1 VLEIINIEKRFHEKS
16 VLRGISF
23 GAPSGKMIGIAGYNG
38 CGKSTL
44 LEILAGILKPDNGEM
59 RMDGVDL
66 LKNRKLRQKI
76 IGYVPQGT
84 PLYEELTAMDNLLM
98 WYSRSEIRESLDQG
112 ILGLLGIQDFL
123 HTEVRHMSGGMKK
136 RLSIGCAMTDMP
148 RILLLDEPTAA
159 LDLLCRKQI
168 LAFLQ
173 LFCSRGGSVILVT
186 HELSELR
193 TCDMVYVLAN
203 GLLTP
208 CRFDGDEDT
217 LFRMMDSAKGDGQQ

>member
-1 VLEIINIEKRFHEKS
+1 
-16 VLRGISF
+16 
-23 GAPSGKMIGIAGYNG
+23 
-38 CGKSTL
+38 
-44 LEILAGILKPDNGEM
+44 
-59 RMDGVDL
+59 
-66 LKNRKLRQKI
+66 
-76 IGYVPQGT
+76 
-84 PLYEELTAMDNLLM
+84 
-98 WYSRSEIRESLDQG
+98 
-112 ILGLLGIQDFL
+112 
-123 HTEVRHMSGGMKK
+123 
-136 RLSIGCAMTDMP
+136 MTDMP